1 MKISLFFLALFLG
14 AILAI
19 HLSMNAQVGVIVKN
33 SKMANALF
41 WTIGAATAILIAT
54 SSWDAGFF
62 SRVKDVPVWLLT
74 AGMIGACLV
83 FGIAWAIP
91 QIGAGPAF
99 VLMVVG
105 QIVTGLIF
113 SHFGLLGSPVEPI
126 SWVKVTGVILLLG
139 GASII
144 TFLK

>member
-14 AILAI
+14 VVLAV

-41 WTIGAATAILIAT
+41 WTIGAATAILVAT
-54 SSWDAGFF
+54 SSWDAAFF
-62 SRVKDVPVWLLT
+62 SRLKEVPVWLLT

-83 FGIAWAIP
+83 FGIAWTIP

-105 QIVTGLIF
+105 QILTGLIC
-113 SHFGLLGSPVEPI
+113 SHFGLLGSPVEHV
-126 SWVKVTGVILLLG
+126 SWTKVLGAILLVG

>member
-1 MKISLFFLALFLG
+1 MRISLFFLALFLG
-14 AILAI
+14 VVLAV

-33 SKMANALF
+33 PKMANALF
-41 WTIGAATAILIAT
+41 WTIGAATAILVAT

-62 SRVKDVPVWLLT
+62 SRLKEVPTWLLM

-83 FGIAWAIP
+83 FGIAWTIP

-105 QIVTGLIF
+105 QILTGLIC
-113 SHFGLLGSPVEPI
+113 SHFGLLGSPVEHV
-126 SWVKVTGVILLLG
+126 SWTKVLGAFLLVG

>member
-1 MKISLFFLALFLG
+1 GIRACHVTGVQTCALPIS
-14 AILAI
+14 
-19 HLSMNAQVGVIVKN
+19 
-33 SKMANALF
+33 
-41 WTIGAATAILIAT
+41 
-54 SSWDAGFF
+54 FF
-62 SRVKDVPVWLLT
+62 SRLKEVPVWLLT

-83 FGIAWAIP
+83 FGIAWTIP

-105 QIVTGLIF
+105 QILTGLIC
-113 SHFGLLGSPVEPI
+113 SHFGLLGSPVEHV
-126 SWVKVTGVILLLG
+126 SWTKVLGAILLVG

>member
-1 MKISLFFLALFLG
+1 MKISLFILALVLG
-14 AILAI
+14 AVLAI

-41 WTIGAATAILIAT
+41 WTIGAAAAILVAT

-62 SRVKDVPVWLLT
+62 SRVKDVPVWLLS
-74 AGMIGACLV
+74 AGAIGACLV
-83 FGIAWAIP
+83 FGIAWTIP

-105 QIVTGLIF
+105 QILTGLIC
-113 SHFGLLGSPVEPI
+113 SHFGLLGSPVEPV
-126 SWVKVTGVILLLG
+126 SWTKVLGAILLVG
-139 GASII
+139 GASVI